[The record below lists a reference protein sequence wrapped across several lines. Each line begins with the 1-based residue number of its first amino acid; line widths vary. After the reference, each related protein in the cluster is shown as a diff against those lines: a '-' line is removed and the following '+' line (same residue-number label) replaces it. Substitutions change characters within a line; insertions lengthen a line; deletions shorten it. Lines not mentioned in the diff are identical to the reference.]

1 MGKITAFILYGLL
14 IFTGLEN
21 CMAQEMVPAANQFI
35 RLLDSGQKAAAL
47 YPFDV
52 EERYNFHFI
61 PKDNRKGITM
71 GELNKEQKEAALKLV
86 RSCLS
91 EQAATKVSEIM
102 QLDNVLK
109 AIEHRAEADHY
120 RDPEKYYFTIFGVPG
135 DKNIWGWRLEGHHIS
150 FNFSVNEK
158 KLVAGTPG
166 FMGANPAMVKEGP
179 AKGKQVLKD
188 ETDIGYML
196 LQTLTGDDLQKALIN
211 TVAPGEILTVANRK
225 AMIATPAG
233 IRYSEMNS
241 RQQEKLLQLI
251 SLYIHRFTKLFAD
264 DMLKEIQGAGLDN
277 LRFAWA
283 GNTDPSV
290 SGVASYYRVQGPTL
304 IIEYDNSQNNANH
317 IHTVVRDLKHDFGG
331 DILLEHYRSTA
342 H

>member
-1 MGKITAFILYGLL
+1 MEKITAFILSGLL
-14 IFTGLEN
+14 IFSGLEN
-21 CMAQEMVPAANQFI
+21 CRAQAIVPAANHFI
-35 RLLDSGQKAAAL
+35 HLLDSGQKAAAL

-52 EERYNFHFI
+52 DERYNFHYI
-61 PKDNRKGITM
+61 PKDNRKGITI
-71 GELNKEQKEAALKLV
+71 GELNPEQKKAALKLV

-91 EQAATKVSEIM
+91 EQTATKISEIM
-102 QLDNVLK
+102 QLDLVLK
-109 AIEHRAEADHY
+109 AIEHRPESDHF
-120 RDPEKYYFTIFGVPG
+120 RNPGKYYFTIFGVPG
-135 DKNIWGWRLEGHHIS
+135 DKNIWGWRLEGHHVS

-166 FMGANPAMVKEGP
+166 FLGANPAIVKEGP
-179 AKGKQVLKD
+179 AKGKQVLRD
-188 ETDIGYML
+188 ETDMGYKM
-196 LQTLTGDDLQKALIN
+196 LQTLTAEELQKALII
-211 TVAPGEILTVANRK
+211 TVAPADILTAANRK
-225 AMIATPAG
+225 AMIENPAG
-233 IRYSEMNS
+233 IRYSEMSS
-241 RQQEKLLQLI
+241 RQQEILLQLV

-264 DMLKEIQGAGLDN
+264 DMLKEIEGAGLDN

-290 SGVASYYRVQGPTL
+290 NGVASYYRVQGPTI

-331 DILLEHYRSTA
+331 DVLLEHYRNS